1 MAKDIDSFCIKSIK
15 ELDIKYLNKCE
26 ACGLI
31 GVKALVSVASD
42 TQIIDY
48 RTSFDVSGD
57 SQRVVG
63 YLSALAM

>member
-1 MAKDIDSFCIKSIK
+1 VD
-15 ELDIKYLNKCE
+15 LL
-26 ACGLI
+26 
-31 GVKALVSVASD
+31 GVKLLFQWLVIH
-42 TQIIDY
+42 QIIDY